1 MDPETLPTDNARPTD
16 NGLVPY
22 ISFDLRTDKKPFQ
35 TETQPWLT
43 NEAIC
48 FDKVK
53 NGPNRDQVLKCHP
66 LVFCVDEQD
75 VALPVTG
82 RSFIPYR

>member
-1 MDPETLPTDNARPTD
+1 LDPKTLSTDNARPTD
-16 NGLVPY
+16 YGLVPY
-22 ISFDLRTDKKPFQ
+22 ISFDLKTGKKPFQ
-35 TETQPWLT
+35 TETQPWRT

-53 NGPNRDQVLKCHP
+53 NGPNRDQVLQMSSIGV
-66 LVFCVDEQD
+66 LFDEYD